1 MSRTFL
7 RAEWRH
13 LLMLNYRVDPALVAR
28 WVPRGTEL
36 DFHEGETYVSI
47 VGFSFQK
54 SNVFG
59 VPAWGHREFEEVN
72 LRIYVRRPTAE
83 GVRRGVV
90 FVREIVSKWAV
101 ATAANVFYAENYV
114 CWPMRRRLE
123 LDEQNVRD
131 SGVCNGGVCNGGV
144 RDGGQ
149 MEYAWRHLGRWNRV
163 GAKRAGPWHLPKQ
176 GSLGQFIVEHYW
188 GYNGTPRGRSL
199 EYAVRHAPW
208 QVAAVSDVVCDF
220 DAAATYGKP
229 WSEVLG
235 KTPASGLVADGSSV
249 EVCTADRINDG
260 GP

>member
-13 LLMLNYRVDPALVAR
+13 LLILNYRADPALVAR

-36 DFHEGETYVSI
+36 DFHEGETYASV

-101 ATAANVFYAENYV
+101 ATAANVLYAENYV
-114 CWPMRRRLE
+114 CWPMRRQLE
-123 LDEQNVRD
+123 LDTQN
-131 SGVCNGGVCNGGV
+131 V

-163 GAKRAGPWHLPKQ
+163 AARRAGPWHLPKQ
-176 GSLGQFIVEHYW
+176 GSLEQFIVEHYW
-188 GYNGTPRGRSL
+188 GYNGTPTGRSL

-220 DAAATYGKP
+220 DVAATYGAP
-229 WSEVLG
+229 WSQVLG
-235 KTPASGLVADGSSV
+235 NEPTSALVADGSSV
-249 EVCTADRINDG
+249 EVCTADRING
-260 GP
+260 RGP